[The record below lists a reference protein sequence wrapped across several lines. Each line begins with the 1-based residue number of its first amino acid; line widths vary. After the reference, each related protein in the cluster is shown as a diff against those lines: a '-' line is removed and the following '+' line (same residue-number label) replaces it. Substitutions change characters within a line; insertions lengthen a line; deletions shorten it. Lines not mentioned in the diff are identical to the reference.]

1 MYIWYIHFFVYI
13 IYTKNCIYILL
24 YIQLYIQYIYTVYEI
39 WKWAVYMY
47 IYSVYEILR
56 FCIYTCIYTTLSIAK
71 LTCSNIVRLRFL
83 KSILIVYLYTLIV
96 QIIVPFFWY
105 PPPQNRILYQNGTII
120 CSCFLKKKNQ
130 KSGTII
136 RFWYSKKILKW
147 YKNSNN
153 IMVQKLK

>member
-1 MYIWYIHFFVYI
+1 MLFLILHFLLDSKRIFPKLKDLRRRYSITTLGVYMYIWYIHFFVYI

-83 KSILIVYLYTLIV
+83 KSILIVYLYI
-96 QIIVPFFWY
+96 WY
-105 PPPQNRILYQNGTII
+105 IQFLYI
-120 CSCFLKKKNQ
+120 
-130 KSGTII
+130 
-136 RFWYSKKILKW
+136 
-147 YKNSNN
+147 
-153 IMVQKLK
+153 